1 MKREFVAPVGEKR
14 KRLRRSYKLK
24 DGCVEPIFQES
35 EDDCQFLSDMKY
47 TKYKEKN
54 EEVWRSS
61 KPLPKVIFEQ
71 DEVDDILIESKT
83 IGEIEPGEDLTNICL
98 N

>member
-14 KRLRRSYKLK
+14 KRVRRSYKLK

-35 EDDCQFLSDMKY
+35 EDDCQVLSEIKY
-47 TKYKEKN
+47 TKSKEKN
-54 EEVWRSS
+54 EEVWRSTT
-61 KPLPKVIFEQ
+61 PLPVVISKQ

-83 IGEIEPGEDLTNICL
+83 VGEIVPDV
-98 N
+98 

>member
-14 KRLRRSYKLK
+14 KRVRRSYKLK

-35 EDDCQFLSDMKY
+35 EDDCQ
-47 TKYKEKN
+47 EKN
-54 EEVWRSS
+54 EKVCRSS
-61 KPLPKVIFEQ
+61 KPLPEAISKQ

-83 IGEIEPGEDLTNICL
+83 VGEIVPDV
-98 N
+98 